1 MFLAWALA
9 NQAAVLEPAHLAAEL
24 ADRRSALAARLD
36 QDAPTVALPEP
47 SGVADGGDARP
58 GRRTPTAA
66 GRVERLLALV
76 PWVLAHRDAGVAEV
90 CAHFGIDRQTLLADL
105 DLLFVSGLPPYGPGD
120 LIEAWVDGDRIHID
134 LADYFA
140 KAPRLTWRETVGL
153 YLAARALATVPGFD
167 QHDALTRARKRLEAS
182 LPSDQ
187 LRRLLDVAA
196 RVEVDLEGDPVE
208 RQHLPVLT
216 QAADSRIRV
225 ELEYYSSSRT
235 EHTRRRVDP
244 WALFPASGHWY
255 LAGWCHLAGDERLF
269 RVDRML
275 SVTPTGERFEPPAGL
290 DPAAH
295 RRLPQSF
302 TPTGV
307 RCAIAVDEDAEW
319 VATVLPVQGT
329 ARMPDGRL
337 LVRLA
342 AQELSWAARLVVR
355 LAPAAV
361 PLDPP
366 ELREAVVRLLP
377 AS

>member
-1 MFLAWALA
+1 
-9 NQAAVLEPAHLAAEL
+9 
-24 ADRRSALAARLD
+24 
-36 QDAPTVALPEP
+36 
-47 SGVADGGDARP
+47 
-58 GRRTPTAA
+58 
-66 GRVERLLALV
+66 
-76 PWVLAHRDAGVAEV
+76 VLAHRDASVTEV

-216 QAADSRIRV
+216 QAAESHVRV

-255 LAGWCHLAGDERLF
+255 LAGWCHLARAERLF

-275 SVTPTGERFEPPAGL
+275 SVTPLGERFEVPTGF
-290 DPAAH
+290 DPASR

-302 TPTGV
+302 TPAGV
-307 RCAIAVDEDAEW
+307 ACAIAVDPEAEW
-319 VATVLPVQGT
+319 VAAVMPVQAT
-329 ARMPDGRL
+329 ARMADGRL

-361 PLDPP
+361 PLEPP